1 MGRLT
6 ERLGVARKAL
16 QTLLE
21 LPLVGKVSDIQR
33 DAAIQRF
40 EYTVEAVWKVSQQFL
55 RDAEGLEVG
64 SPKGAFRGLLQ
75 VSVLSEEDAE
85 LALAMVDDRND
96 VVHTYAK
103 SVALRIFGGLDGYA
117 RLMDRLLSQLE
128 RRTGL

>member
-21 LPLVGKVSDIQR
+21 LPLVGEVSDIQR

-40 EYTVEAVWKVSQQFL
+40 EYTVEAVWKASQQFL

-75 VSVLSEEDAE
+75 VSILGEEDAG
-85 LALAMVDDRND
+85 LSLAMVDDRND
-96 VVHTYAK
+96 AVHTYAK
-103 SVALRIFGGLDGYA
+103 SVALRIFERLNSYA
-117 RLMDRLLSQLE
+117 QLMDRLLSQLE
-128 RRTGL
+128 RRAGS

>member
-1 MGRLT
+1 MGRLN

-16 QTLLE
+16 QTLQE
-21 LPLVGKVSDIQR
+21 LPLAGDVTDIQR

-40 EYTVEAVWKVSQQFL
+40 EYTVEAVWKASQQFL

-64 SPKGAFRGLLQ
+64 SPKGVFRGLLQ
-75 VSVLSEEDAE
+75 VSILGEEDAGK
-85 LALAMVDDRND
+85 ALAMVDDRND

-103 SVALRIFGGLDGYA
+103 AVALRIFGHLDAYA

-128 RRTGL
+128 RRAGA

>member
-1 MGRLT
+1 MGRLS
-6 ERLGVARKAL
+6 ERLGVARQAL
-16 QTLLE
+16 QTLRE
-21 LPLVGKVSDIQR
+21 LPLTGDVTDIQR

-40 EYTVEAVWKVSQQFL
+40 EYTVEAVWKASQQFL

-75 VSVLSEEDAE
+75 VSILGEEDTE

-103 SVALRIFGGLDGYA
+103 AVALRIFGRLDAYA
-117 RLMDRLLSQLE
+117 GLMDRMLSELE
-128 RRTGL
+128 GRA